1 MISLPPLAAEHVFS
15 IGSLSI
21 TNTYITSCAAVV
33 VFFVCGLLIRAS
45 VRDVPRGIQNFFES
59 LMELMLK
66 YVDQVTRD
74 RKVSLRY
81 LPIVGSLFLFIL
93 LSNWLGLLP
102 GFGSIGLFRTAS
114 GITEFIPILR
124 PANTDLNLT
133 LAMALLAVILSHVI
147 GVATVGFFKY
157 ANKFIKL
164 GDVWHAFAS
173 LNPTKILTAV
183 IEFGV
188 GLLEIISEV
197 AKVISLSLRLFGN
210 VFAGEVLITVLGALI
225 AYIVPLPFMALEL
238 LVGFIQA
245 MVFSMLALVYIAV
258 AIQPVGHEE
267 SGEEGARNTAHV
279 VEPI

>member
-1 MISLPPLAAEHVFS
+1 MITLPTLAAEHLFS
-15 IGSLSI
+15 IGSFSV
-21 TNTYITSCAAVV
+21 TNTYVTSLLAVLV
-33 VFFVCGLLIRAS
+33 FVACGFFVQRS
-45 VRDVPRGIQNFFES
+45 VKDVPRGIQNFFES

-74 RKVSLRY
+74 RKVSLKY

-102 GFGSIGLFRTAS
+102 GFGSIGLFRSAN

-124 PANTDLNLT
+124 SANTDLNLT
-133 LAMALLAVILSHVI
+133 LAMALVSVVLSHVI

-157 ANKFIKL
+157 ANKYIKL
-164 GDVWHAFAS
+164 GDVWHALRS
-173 LNPTKILTAV
+173 LNPTKILTAF

-210 VFAGEVLITVLGALI
+210 VFAGEVLITVLGSLV
-225 AYIVPLPFMALEL
+225 AYLVPLPFMALEL

-245 MVFSMLALVYIAV
+245 MVFSMLVLVYIAV

-267 SGEEGARNTAHV
+267 LGKESARNTGHV
-279 VEPI
+279 VEPA